1 MNDNGGF
8 LSENEFEKLLDTHI
22 GLIYKVAHSYCDNPN
37 DQQDL
42 VQEIIIQLW
51 KSYKNFS
58 KESKLSTWLY
68 RVATNV
74 AISFYRK
81 DSKWKGMASTLD
93 ENFVEIEAKQES
105 DETDEKLAQLHQFI
119 EQLNQLDRALMLL
132 YLEDKPQKEIAEILG
147 ISETNVSTKIA
158 RIKQKLRTKFIL
170 TD

>member
-1 MNDNGGF
+1 MKNSEGF
-8 LSENEFEKLLDTHI
+8 LSENEFETILENHI

-81 DSKWKGMASTLD
+81 DAKWKQMSTTLD
-93 ENFVEIEAKQES
+93 DSIVEIAAEQES
-105 DETDEKLAQLHQFI
+105 SESDEKLAQLHQFI
-119 EQLNQLDRALMLL
+119 SELGELDRVLMLL

-158 RIKQKLRTKFIL
+158 RIKSKLKIKFIL